1 MEMAIGAVHISAS
14 SQPQAKASESGFSE
28 VLSEVRS
35 SSAEPKLQENTQG
48 YEYESPE
55 AEYSDEITLK
65 AEFSQE
71 TAEYTIESFSVEFVH
86 NLKEHLSC
94 GFLPI
99 NCENC
104 KDTEE
109 TDKII
114 DALLKILKKMQ
125 DESEDD
131 TASNLLM
138 ELLASM
144 SSSTGANT
152 DGQSRLFRLS
162 MTKTEI
168 SVTSVS
174 SEMTAILS
182 AETEQVQPQ
191 VTAELPVQNVNAQS
205 EGQFFVQPE
214 QVNASAEAV
223 TTEATAVPRQSSTTA
238 DVQPQTAP
246 QTEADYESL
255 LNDLLNEARKDLGLT
270 KAELKTVPKQTA
282 EAIPE
287 AEIPAEPKAD
297 VQSAILPMKH
307 KDGTN
312 ELNSI
317 LGTAEETADVPEAKQ
332 EFKPATAVN
341 GAEINLAGNPTQHTE
356 AITTEAEITV
366 EAPLPEQQLTD
377 EILSKPETLNGGR
390 TEFTMELNPENL
402 GKITVRLISE
412 EGRIDVSVTAD
423 KESTRQLL
431 EARAENIGTALKNSG
446 VELERYQVVTNRE
459 DAQLSQETYDGSSKN
474 PYGRDDENRNEEEHG
489 DEFLEILQ
497 QI

>member
-35 SSAEPKLQENTQG
+35 SSAEPKIQENTQG

-55 AEYSDEITLK
+55 AEYSGETNLE
-65 AEFSQE
+65 AEFSVE
-71 TAEYTIESFSVEFVH
+71 TAGYTIESFSVEFVH

-144 SSSTGANT
+144 TSSTGANT

-182 AETEQVQPQ
+182 PETEQIQPQ
-191 VTAELPVQNVNAQS
+191 VTAELPVQNMNAQS

-214 QVNASAEAV
+214 QVNASAEVV
-223 TTEATAVPRQSSTTA
+223 TTEATAVPVQSETTA
-238 DVQPQTAP
+238 DTQPR
-246 QTEADYESL
+246 TEADYESL

-270 KAELKTVPKQTA
+270 KAELKTVPKQAA

-297 VQSAILPMKH
+297 VQSAVLPIKH

-332 EFKPATAVN
+332 EFKPATTVT
-341 GAEINLAGNPTQHTE
+341 GAEINLAGNRTQHTE
-356 AITTEAEITV
+356 AITTETEITV

-402 GKITVRLISE
+402 GKITVRLVSE

-431 EARAENIGTALKNSG
+431 ESRAENIGTALKNSG

-459 DAQLSQETYDGSSKN
+459 NAQLSQETYDGSSKN
-474 PYGRDDENRNEEEHG
+474 PYGRDDENPNEEEHG
-489 DEFLEILQ
+489 EEFLEILQ